1 MLHGNPARERYQETK
16 MRVAE
21 LMKTNVRTI
30 APDSSIADLVQALA
44 DSHVS
49 GLPVVSPSG
58 QIVGVVSATDVLQ
71 ASAESEDVKARAN
84 LFQHTTVSD
93 IMTRTP
99 HVIEPDADAREA
111 AQQMLY
117 GEVRRLF
124 VQEKGRLVG
133 VISQT
138 DIAQAV
144 GSGRL

>member
-1 MLHGNPARERYQETK
+1 

-21 LMKTNVRTI
+21 LMQTNVRTI

-71 ASAESEDVKARAN
+71 ASAENEDARARTN
-84 LFQHTTVSD
+84 LFEHTRVSD
-93 IMTRTP
+93 IMTRDA
-99 HVIEPDADAREA
+99 HLIEPDADARDA
-111 AQQMLY
+111 AKQMLY

-124 VQEKGRLVG
+124 VQERGRLVG